1 MKSRLSVPLLL
12 LGFSSGL
19 PFSLAAGNTLKVWLS
34 RSGVDVK
41 TLGLLSLLALPYS
54 LKFLWAPLLDRYTPG
69 FWGGRRGWIAVFQL
83 GLGAVGAFL
92 AFMEPATAMKP
103 VSILIFLVSLLSA
116 SQDIVFEAWRV
127 EVLDERQRGTG
138 ASIAVL
144 GYRLGILLAGAGA
157 LLVVDRIG
165 WRNVLLLLSLLQV
178 ALVAVTWSSPDPVR
192 SPSPPKT
199 LRQAVV
205 EPFRGFLRSRGPVR
219 LVAMLAMVCLFK
231 WGVYLVMSSSAKF
244 LVVQGFTDPEIGVLN
259 GFAVAAPILGTLA
272 GGLAMYRLSVRSALW
287 IFGALQG
294 ACGLL
299 YWLLAMHGHDWT
311 LAVAAVSSEN
321 FFVGMGSAALVAWMM
336 EQCDPMLAV
345 TQFALLSS
353 AMAFSRDILTSPW
366 GWVQT
371 AVGWPGFYLATIFVA
386 LPGLVLL
393 GLTGRTEE
401 KITASGS

>member
-1 MKSRLSVPLLL
+1 MKARVSVPLLF

-19 PFSLAAGNTLKVWLS
+19 PFSLAAGNTLKVWMS

-54 LKFLWAPLLDRYTPG
+54 LKFLWAPLLDRFAPG
-69 FWGGRRGWIAVFQL
+69 FWGGRRGWIALLQL
-83 GLGAVGAFL
+83 GLGGVGAVL
-92 AFMEPATAMKP
+92 AFMDPARAMRP
-103 VSILIFLVSLLSA
+103 VSILIFLVSFFSA

-127 EVLDERQRGTG
+127 EVLGERERGTG
-138 ASIAVL
+138 AAIAVL

-165 WRNVLLLLSLLQV
+165 WRDVLLLLSLLQV
-178 ALVAVTWSSPDPVR
+178 SLVVATGLSPDPVHA
-192 SPSPPKT
+192 PVPPKS

-205 EPFRGFLRSRGPVR
+205 EPFLGFLRSRGLAR
-219 LVAMLAMVCLFK
+219 LASILALVCLFK
-231 WGVYLVMSSSAKF
+231 WGVYLVMASSAKF
-244 LVVQGFTDPEIGVLN
+244 LVEQGFTDPEIGVLN
-259 GFAVAAPILGTLA
+259 GFAIAAPILGTLA
-272 GGLAMYRLSVRSALW
+272 GGVAMSRLSVRSALW

-299 YWLLAMHGHDWT
+299 YWILAMHGHDWAI
-311 LAVAAVSSEN
+311 AVAAVGCEN

-366 GWVQT
+366 GWVQA

-393 GLTGRTEE
+393 GLTGRSE
-401 KITASGS
+401 KASSLS

>member
-1 MKSRLSVPLLL
+1 MKARRALPLLL

-54 LKFLWAPLLDRYTPG
+54 LKFLWAPLLDRYSPG

-83 GLGAVGAFL
+83 GLGAVGAIL
-92 AFMEPATAMKP
+92 AFMEPATAMRP

-127 EVLDERQRGTG
+127 EVLDERERGTG

-144 GYRLGILLAGAGA
+144 GYRFGILLAGAGA

-178 ALVAVTWSSPDPVR
+178 ALVAVTASSPDPGR
-192 SPSPPKT
+192 DPKPPT
-199 LRQAVV
+199 SLRQAIV
-205 EPFRGFLRSRGPVR
+205 EPFRGFLLSRGAAR
-219 LVAMLAMVCLFK
+219 LVAMLALVCLFK

-244 LVVQGFTDPEIGVLN
+244 LVVQGFTDPEIGILN
-259 GFAVAAPILGTLA
+259 GFAIAAPIFGTLMGA
-272 GGLAMYRLSVRSALW
+272 VAMSRLSVRSALW
-287 IFGALQG
+287 IFGSLQG

-299 YWLLAMHGHDWT
+299 YWLLAMHGHHWMF
-311 LAVAAVSSEN
+311 AVAAVGCEN

-353 AMAFSRDILTSPW
+353 PMAFSRDILTAPW
-366 GWVQT
+366 GWVQA
-371 AVGWPGFYLATIFVA
+371 AVGWPGFYLATILAA

-393 GLTGRTEE
+393 FATRERHAAT
-401 KITASGS
+401 